1 MEFGIG
7 SIVMTGLALIS
18 LGYSWVLVLG
28 VFGLVSVLFI
38 LGGVGT
44 LMSSLLLSAVGNV
57 KARKDK
63 QDIADIAMDWR

>member
-1 MEFGIG
+1 MEGILG
-7 SIVMTGLALIS
+7 ILIMGGLALIS

-57 KARKDK
+57 KAQKDK
-63 QDIADIAMDWR
+63 RDTADLTMDWR